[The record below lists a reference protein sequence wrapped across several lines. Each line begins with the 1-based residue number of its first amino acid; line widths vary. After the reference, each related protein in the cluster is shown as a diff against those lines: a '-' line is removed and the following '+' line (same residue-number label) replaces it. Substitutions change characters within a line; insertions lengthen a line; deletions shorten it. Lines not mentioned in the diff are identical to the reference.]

1 MRRAPLSGTDWGRL
15 WAELVAS
22 RDTGDEAA
30 ADRATVERWRRVAR
44 RLDAGGGG
52 REDVLLDFLLRS
64 LTPGMTVLDIGAG
77 VGRWTLPLART
88 VRHVT
93 AVEPHPALRDV
104 LRERAAAQAVE
115 NLSVVEAPW
124 MEAEVPPHDVAVA
137 AHSCY
142 AAADLLAFVR
152 KMETSARQ
160 IVALVLRVPAHDGL
174 VNALCQELRGQWH
187 DSPNFVVAYNLL
199 LSAGY
204 HPHVRME
211 PAALRHWVDA
221 TLEDAVARARRHL
234 RLPDGRHDA
243 LIRDTLSG
251 RLVPVEGGL
260 RWPDG
265 MRSALVWWETRPGPG
280 AAAG

>member
-124 MEAEVPPHDVAVA
+124 MEA
-137 AHSCY
+137 
-142 AAADLLAFVR
+142 
-152 KMETSARQ
+152 
-160 IVALVLRVPAHDGL
+160 
-174 VNALCQELRGQWH
+174 
-187 DSPNFVVAYNLL
+187 
-199 LSAGY
+199 
-204 HPHVRME
+204 
-211 PAALRHWVDA
+211 
-221 TLEDAVARARRHL
+221 
-234 RLPDGRHDA
+234 
-243 LIRDTLSG
+243 
-251 RLVPVEGGL
+251 
-260 RWPDG
+260 
-265 MRSALVWWETRPGPG
+265 
-280 AAAG
+280 